1 MNKKKKHKQGIA
13 VPSWLKQ
20 FLRLVEGLSPE
31 LGMRVAAHIFS
42 KPLKFKLPE
51 KERKALKHCQSEGIK
66 IQEINETIRCFEW
79 ENKEQVWEKV
89 KEEEN
94 ELFEAIKSNN
104 KEHIEEE
111 LGDYFFSIVNF

>member
-51 KERKALKHCQSEGIK
+51 KERKALKHCQSEGVK
-66 IQEINETIRCFEW
+66 IQEINETIRSFEW
-79 ENKEQVWEKV
+79 KNKGKR
-89 KEEEN
+89 
-94 ELFEAIKSNN
+94 
-104 KEHIEEE
+104 
-111 LGDYFFSIVNF
+111 YFLPMSGAEVAHNSMQSLKACTKTAFM